1 MTFNLIL
8 RFMNNSLFVVIL
20 ISCCQLVFA
29 QSSVDSLTQAGIG
42 LHDKGQYADA
52 VSLYAKALEIEP
64 NSATVHYEM
73 AMTCMYAKEYE
84 KAVIHA
90 QKVIDLGDKVAAGA
104 YDIKGNSLDYLGKTD
119 EAIKTFEKGIRQFP
133 DYHLL
138 YYNLAVTRTKRKDVE
153 KAEEALLSAIRVKPD
168 HPGSHLLLGYIK
180 SDLKQ
185 RVQSLLCLHYFL
197 LLEPNSQRSA
207 NAYAVIH
214 EQSGRGVKQNGDK
227 PNEITITI
235 DPHQSGEE
243 FEAAEMM
250 ISVLKASA
258 FIEENKNKS
267 DDQLFRENTTSFF
280 NVLGEL
286 KKRKNKGL
294 WWENYVPFFYELA
307 KSKNMEAYCF
317 YIGRSVNPRAKEWI
331 ANNPEQMNTF
341 LSWLNERRLNGL

>member
-1 MTFNLIL
+1 
-8 RFMNNSLFVVIL
+8 MNNSLFVVVL
-20 ISCCQLVFA
+20 IACCQLAFA
-29 QSSVDSLTQAGIG
+29 QSPVDSLTRAGIE
-42 LHDKGQYADA
+42 LHDNGQYADA
-52 VSLYAKALEIEP
+52 ISIYTKALEIEP
-64 NSATVHYEM
+64 GSAIVHYEM

-90 QKVIDLGDKVAAGA
+90 QKVIDLNDNQLAGA
-104 YDIKGNSLDYLGKTD
+104 HDIKGNSLDYLGKTD
-119 EAIKTFEKGIRQFP
+119 EAIKAFEKGIRQFP
-133 DYHLL
+133 EYHLL
-138 YYNLAVTRTKRKDVE
+138 YYNLAVTRVKRSE
-153 KAEEALLSAIRVKPD
+153 IPQAEEALLSAIKVKPD
-168 HPGSHLLLGYIK
+168 HPGSHFLLGYIK

-207 NAYAVIH
+207 NAYAVIQ
-214 EQSGRGVKQNGDK
+214 EQSGRGVKQNENN

-235 DPHQSGEE
+235 ESGKE

-267 DDQLFRENTTSFF
+267 DDQLFLENTTSFF

-294 WWENYVPFFYELA
+294 WWDNYVPFFYELA
-307 KSKNMEAYCF
+307 KSKHIEAYCF
-317 YIGRSVNPRAKEWI
+317 HIGQSVNPRAKEWI
-331 ANNPEQMNTF
+331 ATNPEKMTTF
-341 LSWLNERRLNGL
+341 LSWLNDRRLRAPLPGSN

>member
-1 MTFNLIL
+1 
-8 RFMNNSLFVVIL
+8 
-20 ISCCQLVFA
+20 
-29 QSSVDSLTQAGIG
+29 
-42 LHDKGQYADA
+42 
-52 VSLYAKALEIEP
+52 
-64 NSATVHYEM
+64 M

-90 QKVIDLGDKVAAGA
+90 QKVIDLDDKLVAGA
-104 YDIKGNSLDYLGKTD
+104 YDIKGSSLDYLGNTD
-119 EAIKTFEKGIRQFP
+119 EAIKVFESGIKKFP
-133 DYHLL
+133 DRHLL
-138 YYNLAVTRTKRKDVE
+138 YYNLALTRTKRKEVE
-153 KAEEALLSAIRVKPD
+153 KAEEALLNAIRINPN

-207 NAYAVIH
+207 KAYAVIQ
-214 EQSGRGVKQNGDK
+214 EQSGRGVEQNEDK

-235 DPHQSGEE
+235 DPYQSEKE

-267 DDQLFRENTTSFF
+267 DDQLFLENTTSFF

-294 WWENYVPFFYELA
+294 WWDNYVPFFYELA
-307 KSKNMEAYCF
+307 KSKHMEAYCF
-317 YIGRSVNPRAKEWI
+317 HIGQSVNPRAKEWI
-331 ANNPEQMNTF
+331 ASNPEKMNAF
-341 LSWLNERRLNGL
+341 LSWLNERRLDAPTLK